1 MKFLIVF
8 GSINGH
14 TETMAGF
21 IAEGIRIGG
30 GEADVKVFSQVREPE
45 DFAGYDGYVF
55 GGPTYHKDLLHGMK
69 AWLFKAKEGGLE
81 GKVGGAF
88 GSHTHSGEAPGILY
102 DTMLHVFNMN
112 MVDLGPFKMVESVI
126 GTPAGLK
133 DCQQYGK
140 ALLDRA
146 SA

>member
-30 GEADVKVFSQVREPE
+30 GEADVKVFSQAREPE
-45 DFAGYDGYVF
+45 DFAGYDGYIF
-55 GGPTYHKDLLHGMK
+55 GGSTYHKDLLHGMK

-126 GTPAGLK
+126 GTPEGLR
-133 DCQQYGK
+133 DCQQYGR